1 MFFFRKQKFF
11 LDLTE
16 PTAGEQ
22 EAKAAKGAIT
32 PAILAP
38 PAAAPAKGK
47 KEKAPAKAVATPAF
61 ATLAFTPVAAAAP
74 AATAAVTPAAAAA
87 PMAPGAASAV
97 APGAAPAEAGPL
109 RTTAEDI
116 AAQLAAEAASRPAPT
131 LSTFAPDC
139 LVPGAATPRRRRK
152 AGANLGAFKEIAKG
166 MMKS

>member
-16 PTAGEQ
+16 PQDKALEGKGA
-22 EAKAAKGAIT
+22 EAKV
-32 PAILAP
+32 ILAP
-38 PAAAPAKGK
+38 PVAPAPAKGR
-47 KEKAPAKAVATPAF
+47 KEKAPAKAI
-61 ATLAFTPVAAAAP
+61 AAP
-74 AATAAVTPAAAAA
+74 APAAPPEAA
-87 PMAPGAASAV
+87 PAVSLAPA
-97 APGAAPAEAGPL
+97 AAPAEAPAAPV

-131 LSTFAPDC
+131 LSTFAPEC

-152 AGANLGAFKEIAKG
+152 AGANLGAFKELAKG